1 MISSDV
7 FTISVSMLIVMWCN
21 IFMISYGMIKCMKSA
36 PCSKTLANLTYKN
49 MWDDL
54 RCLKLYYVNEL
65 MVLYGDWLARL
76 FIGNRVI
83 SGYELTGGDPMYE
96 ETNVR

>member
-1 MISSDV
+1 
-7 FTISVSMLIVMWCN
+7 
-21 IFMISYGMIKCMKSA
+21 MKSA

-83 SGYELTGGDPMYE
+83 SGYELTRGDPMYE